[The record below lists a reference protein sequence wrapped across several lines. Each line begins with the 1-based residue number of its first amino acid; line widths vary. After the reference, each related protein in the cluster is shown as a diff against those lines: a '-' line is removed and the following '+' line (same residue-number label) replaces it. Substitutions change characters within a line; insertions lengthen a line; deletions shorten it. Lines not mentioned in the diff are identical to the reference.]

1 MPLMTTLQARP
12 LALERL
18 VYFSDA
24 VFAIAITLLV
34 LDIKVPELAPDI
46 ARAELT
52 HHLIELT
59 PRIAGYVLSFL
70 VIGVYWEA
78 HHRMFG
84 FIKVC
89 TRTLIWLNFV
99 ELMLIAFLPFPTALI
114 GRYAAVPIALV
125 WYACTVIA
133 VGLAR
138 TAIWAYVSSGCRLL
152 DGDTPVAEVRA
163 GLWRGLTPPV
173 IFALSLPLA
182 YRSPVIAMLSWIAIF
197 PVLRLIDWRART
209 P

>member
-1 MPLMTTLQARP
+1 MTTSHPRP

-34 LDIKVPELAPDI
+34 LEIRVPEIEPAH
-46 ARAELT
+46 ARAEL
-52 HHLIELT
+52 HLKLMALLPQI
-59 PRIAGYVLSFL
+59 IGYLVSFL

-84 FIKVC
+84 FIQGC
-89 TRTLIWLNFV
+89 TRTLIWLNMV
-99 ELMLIAFLPFPTALI
+99 ELFTIAFLPFPTALL
-114 GRYAAVPIALV
+114 GRYAFVPIAV
-125 WYACTVIA
+125 VCYAVSVIA

-138 TAIWAYVSSGCRLL
+138 TAIWSYASTGRRLL
-152 DGDTPVAEVRA
+152 DADTPRAEIRA
-163 GLWRGLTPPV
+163 GLWRGLVPPV

-182 YRSPVIAMLSWIAIF
+182 FVSPAMAMLSWIVILPAMRVTDSI
-197 PVLRLIDWRART
+197 ARKQ
-209 P
+209 